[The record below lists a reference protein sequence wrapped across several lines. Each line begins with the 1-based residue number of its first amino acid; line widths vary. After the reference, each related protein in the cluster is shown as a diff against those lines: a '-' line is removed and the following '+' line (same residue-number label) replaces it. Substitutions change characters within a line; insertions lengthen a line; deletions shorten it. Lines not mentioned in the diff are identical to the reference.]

1 MAGLPPRGT
10 VLVTGAA
17 GAMGTRLVRGLRE
30 AGWTVRALV
39 LPADPLL
46 SRLDGLGCDIREGD
60 VAALDSLAGVC
71 DGIDVVYHLAA
82 VIISHDDSVFRRVNY
97 DGTANMVAA
106 AARARVR
113 HFVYVSSASVTYPR
127 RTPYA
132 ESKLMAEGLVRGEP
146 VLKSTVVR
154 PTLAYDEHGGQ
165 EFLMFLRYLKAF
177 PIVPFIG
184 SGKALKRPVWTGDI
198 VDGLLRLPNNPV
210 SYGKTY
216 NFSGGEAISM
226 LELARLM
233 LRHHADRSRPIV
245 SVPVPMCRA
254 LAFALRWTMARPFLT
269 MNAIAGVVNDADL
282 DPTQASIDLGY
293 RPVGVHEGFQKCFPI
308 ARQLGTAAPSFPLSP
323 SDSSEGKS

>member
-1 MAGLPPRGT
+1 MGGAQSRGT

-17 GAMGTRLVRGLRE
+17 GAMGARLVRGLLE

-39 LPADPLL
+39 LPGDPLR
-46 SRLDGLGCDIREGD
+46 SRLEGLGCDIREGD
-60 VAALDSLAGVC
+60 VASLDSLLTVC

-97 DGTANMVAA
+97 GGTANMAAA

-132 ESKLMAEGLVRGEP
+132 ESKLMAEGLVRGEAAF
-146 VLKSTVVR
+146 KHTIVR

-165 EFLMFLRYLKAF
+165 EFLMFLDSLRAL

-210 SYGKTY
+210 TYGKTY

-233 LRHHADRSRPIV
+233 LRHHARRGRLI
-245 SVPVPMCRA
+245 VPVPVPLCRA
-254 LAFALRWTMARPFLT
+254 LALLLRWTMARPFLT

-282 DPTQASIDLGY
+282 DPTEATVDLGY
-293 RPVGVHEGFQKCFPI
+293 NPLGVREGFQKCFPI
-308 ARQLGTAAPSFPLSP
+308 ARPRGAAARSRPFSP
-323 SDSSEGKS
+323 SEGKS

>member
-1 MAGLPPRGT
+1 MGAPQSPGT

-17 GAMGTRLVRGLRE
+17 GAMGARLVRGLLE

-39 LPADPLL
+39 LPGDPLR
-46 SRLDGLGCDIREGD
+46 SRLQGLGCDIREGD
-60 VAALDSLAGVC
+60 VSAPDSLPNIC

-97 DGTANMVAA
+97 GGTASMVAA
-106 AARARVR
+106 AAGARVR
-113 HFVYVSSASVTYPR
+113 HFIYVSSASVTYPR
-127 RTPYA
+127 RTLYA
-132 ESKLMAEGLVRGEP
+132 ESKLLAEGLVRAEAA
-146 VLKSTVVR
+146 LKSTIVR
-154 PTLAYDEHGGQ
+154 PTLSYDEHGGQ
-165 EFLMFLRYLKAF
+165 EFLMFLDYLRAF

-210 SYGKTY
+210 TYGKTY

-233 LRHHADRSRPIV
+233 LRHHSGESRLIVPI
-245 SVPVPMCRA
+245 PVPLCRA
-254 LAFALRWTMARPFLT
+254 LALVLRWTMARPFLT

-282 DPTQASIDLGY
+282 DPTEATADLGY
-293 RPVGVHEGFQKCFPI
+293 RPIGVREGFQKCFPI
-308 ARQLGTAAPSFPLSP
+308 ARTPGASARSLPFSP
-323 SDSSEGKS
+323 SEGKS